1 MNIDSLFCHA
11 KQRIKTDLIEPYQP
25 YGIRWMLS
33 REIQTIRMFEETM
46 PFGGIVADEVG
57 LGKTILSIG
66 VMLGN
71 LVKRT
76 LIILPKSLICQW
88 EAQINMFSELKV
100 HIIRKSSDEIQMFD
114 EEYGH
119 VYLVSQS
126 LLNLRNSVVG
136 SSVVHNVHWDRIIV
150 DEAHMLR
157 NCKSKLYESCSMLR
171 TGVRWALTATPV
183 MNRMVDYVNIMNWIG
198 VSKFLCQGE
207 KDAITNTFILR
218 RTKADVKTFNPS
230 LSMSDCIVQVKK
242 VPFQSYDEA
251 NIYIQVFNQERRKIQ
266 TKAKTTT
273 TDLLEHLLRIRQV
286 CIHPQLYID
295 GMSRK
300 NKPTEYSHWERD
312 TTKIKALLSCLRD
325 QPREDKTLI
334 FCQFVREMDIYE
346 NVLADSEFNCVRLDG
361 NMSLT
366 DRNQAVQSFS
376 NDPNVHVFLIQIN
389 TGGQG
394 INLQAANR
402 IYIMSPNWNPAM
414 EYQAIGR
421 AHRTG
426 QKKTVYVTKFCI
438 TSGDKQMPFIEENIL
453 KLQEKKK
460 DIIANILNDHRIKE
474 TIEHNNIL
482 CEGAGSLS
490 AKEIRALFNIHQMR
504 S

>member
-1 MNIDSLFCHA
+1 MDSMFA
-11 KQRIKTDLIEPYQP
+11 RVKQHLRTELIEPYQP
-25 YGIRWMLS
+25 QGIQWMLQ
-33 REIQTIRMFEETM
+33 RETTPMRLFEENM

-71 LVKRT
+71 YLPRT

-88 EAQINMFSELKV
+88 EAQINTFCDNLTV
-100 HIIRKSSDEIQMFD
+100 HVIRKSSDTIQLFD
-114 EEYGH
+114 HEQGH
-119 VYLVSQS
+119 VYLISQS

-136 SSVVHNVHWDRIIV
+136 SSVVHNVHWNRIIV

-157 NCKSKLYESCSMLR
+157 NCKSKLYESCALLKSDI
-171 TGVRWALTATPV
+171 RWALTATPV
-183 MNRMVDYVNIMNWIG
+183 MNRMIDYVNIMNWIG

-207 KDAITNTFILR
+207 KDAVTNTFILR
-218 RTKADVKTFNPS
+218 RTKADVKSYNPS
-230 LSMSDCIVQVKK
+230 LAMSECVVEIKNI
-242 VPFQSYDEA
+242 PFQSYDEA
-251 NIYIQVFNQERRKIQ
+251 DIYFKVFNKERRQIQ
-266 TKAKTTT
+266 TKVKTTT

-295 GMSRK
+295 GILRK
-300 NKPTEYSHWERD
+300 KQKLDIDTRWERD
-312 TTKIKALLSCLRD
+312 TTKIKALMQCLRE
-325 QPREDKTLI
+325 QPKDDKTLI

-346 NVLADSEFNCVRLDG
+346 QVLNESEFNCVRLDG

-366 DRNQAVQSFS
+366 ERDQAVRTFS
-376 NDPNVHVFLIQIN
+376 TDPNVHVFLIQIN

-414 EYQAIGR
+414 EHQAIGR

-426 QKKTVYVTKFCI
+426 QTKTVFVTKFCI
-438 TSGDKQMPFIEENIL
+438 TSGDAQMPFIEENIL
-453 KLQEKKK
+453 KLQDKKK

-474 TIEHNNIL
+474 EIAQNHML
-482 CEGAGSLS
+482 CDSAGSLS
-490 AKEIRALFNIHQMR
+490 AREIRALFNIHQMKD
-504 S
+504 